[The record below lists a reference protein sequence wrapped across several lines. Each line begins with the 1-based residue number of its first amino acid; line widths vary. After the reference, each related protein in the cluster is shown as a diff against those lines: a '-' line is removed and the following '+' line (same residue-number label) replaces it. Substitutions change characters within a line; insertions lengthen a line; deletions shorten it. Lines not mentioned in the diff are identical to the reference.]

1 MKLSHSPIEKMVI
14 AHGLR
19 RWNENERGGPFSIS
33 GQSSSNLK
41 MPLLQRATAVVLCTQ
56 SVGHVISSPQIGF
69 RVAYPKTQKIGLS
82 GSAML
87 PLEGRGTKMIESD
100 EAKEP
105 VLWQTYVSWNQFAW
119 LYVVSLIAVLRG
131 ALLWQAAIPGSG
143 PWMIGAL
150 ALMTVALALRYWVR
164 YVATA
169 QRVLIKNAFTGRE
182 IQAMAIENISETT
195 IKQGLLERLLGIGT
209 IVFTSTR
216 SDEVMEFRGVRD
228 PESTLQHIQT
238 VRRKRIFPAS

>member
-19 RWNENERGGPFSIS
+19 RWNEDERGGPFPIS

-56 SVGHVISSPQIGF
+56 SVGHVISPQIGF

-105 VLWQTYVSWNQFAW
+105 VLWQAYVSWNQFAW

-195 IKQGLLERLLGIGT
+195 IKQGLLEQLLGIGT